1 MRGST
6 WRRSRASGATR
17 RTKQEVA
24 GRVAA
29 AGCGAGTHLL
39 GRGGE
44 DDRGGGGWAGLA
56 SWAGQAAQE
65 LGRR

>member
-1 MRGST
+1 MRGV
-6 WRRSRASGATR
+6 RGDVQGVAEQAGR
-17 RTKQEVA
+17 QEVA

-44 DDRGGGGWAGLA
+44 DDRGGGGLGRAAGLRG
-56 SWAGQAAQE
+56 AGPAQE